1 MQKEVIPTN
10 RKALKV
16 NIDSPFYGSFAEIGG
31 GQETARHFFQAGG
44 ASGTIAKSISAYD
57 KSFSDFKYN
66 KKKPGRYVSQERL
79 VKMLDKEYSEAIG
92 ILSEQKP
99 NALFFAFANTVE
111 ILNYEKTNY
120 SHGWIGIKFQLKP
133 NSEPNTVIIHV
144 KLLENDG
151 LLQQAT
157 MGVLGVNLIY
167 ACLNFYEYPNNF
179 IRSLTDNL
187 SVDRFRITMMKM
199 SGPELDYV
207 DNRLL
212 GVQLVKNGMTRAIM
226 FDKSGNVQMPM
237 DMLYK
242 KNVLAFRGNFNP
254 ITYIAKDILSSSIEL
269 FKNDE
274 DYQEDNTLFFC
285 ELTLNNMLLAGGQ
298 VNERDFLNR
307 VDMLNSIGQNVMV
320 SDIGKYYQLV
330 DFFTQ
335 YNIKKLRIVMGIPSL
350 KRVLDEKYYENLT
363 GGILEAFGKLFPQ
376 NIKLYIY
383 PTMNEG
389 SKEILTSESIVPSK
403 NLKNLYFHLKE
414 NNFILDLNSC
424 MKAQLHIKARQVL
437 KMINDG
443 NKEWEK
449 YVPMNVAKMIKEKGL
464 YEK

>member
-1 MQKEVIPTN
+1 MQNEIIPTN

-57 KSFSDFKYN
+57 KSFSDLQYN
-66 KKKPGRYVSQERL
+66 KNKQGRYVSEERL
-79 VKMLDKEYSEAIG
+79 LKMLDKEYLEVDDL
-92 ILSEQKP
+92 LSDKKP
-99 NALFFAFANTVE
+99 DALFFAFANTFE
-111 ILNYEKTNY
+111 ILNYDKSNY
-120 SHGWIGIKFQLKP
+120 AHGWIGIKFQLKADE
-133 NSEPNTVIIHV
+133 EPNTVIAHV

-151 LLQQAT
+151 LLQQST

-167 ACLNFYEYPNNF
+167 ACCNFYDHPNSF

-187 SVDRFRITMMKM
+187 STDRFRITMMRM
-199 SGPELDYV
+199 SGPQLDYV

-226 FDKSGNVQMPM
+226 FDKNGDVQMPM

-254 ITYIAKDILSSSIEL
+254 ITYIAKDILNSSIQL
-269 FKNDE
+269 FKKDE
-274 DYQEDNTLFFC
+274 DYLKDNTLFFC
-285 ELTLNNMLLAGGQ
+285 ELTLNNLLLEGGQ
-298 VNERDFLNR
+298 VDERDFLNR

-320 SDIGKYYQLV
+320 SDIGEYYQLV

-335 YNIKKLRIVMGIPSL
+335 YNIKKLRIVMGVPSL
-350 KRVLDEKYYENLT
+350 KRILEEKYYSNLM

-389 SKEILTSESIVPSK
+389 SKEIQTSK
-403 NLKNLYFHLKE
+403 NITPGNNLKSLYSHLIE
-414 NNFILDLNSC
+414 NNFILDLNSN

-437 KMINDG
+437 QMIKNG

-449 YVPMNVAKMIKEKGL
+449 YVPMNVARMIKEKGL
-464 YEK
+464 YE